1 MKTLD
6 KVKEIALA
14 IRTAGGRAMMVG
26 GCVRDKLLNIQA
38 KDYDLEIYD
47 LSAAQLLAAITP
59 VCEVDAVGMSFGV
72 LKVKHFD
79 IDLALPRKENKT
91 GRGHRG
97 FIMELTPELDF
108 ATAASRRDFTI
119 NAIMMDAVTEE
130 IIDPWNGRAD
140 LEKKILRHVS
150 AAFTEDPLRVL
161 RGMQFIA
168 RFDLTPEAETVK
180 LCSTISQSELPP
192 ERLASEWEKL
202 LLKGTHI
209 TKALNF
215 LKDTGWVHFYPELA
229 ALINCPQNPQWHPE
243 GDVWNHTLAVTEAAA
258 KMRKGSNE
266 DDDLVL
272 MLAAL
277 CHDFGKP
284 CCTVTDPSGKI
295 TSCGHDSLT
304 APAEKFMKSIWYRKD
319 LPERVIPLVARHMH
333 PWQLAESNSS
343 NKAFRKLA
351 LYAKRL
357 DLLADLAEADVRGIM
372 MSKEDL
378 QKRLN
383 TIDTFRHRCKELAIA
398 DSVPRPLILGRHLI
412 EKGLK
417 PGAGF
422 KKILDQCFDAQLS
435 GEFSALPDAK
445 LYLDKLLCGK

>member
-14 IRTAGGRAMMVG
+14 VHAAGGRAMLVG
-26 GCVRDKLLNIQA
+26 GCVRDKLLNTPV
-38 KDYDLEIYD
+38 KDYDLEIYN
-47 LSAAQLLAAITP
+47 LSAAQLFAAISN

-72 LKVKHFD
+72 LKVKHYD

-91 GRGHRG
+91 GKGHRG

-108 ATAASRRDFTI
+108 TAAASRRDFTI
-119 NAIMMDAVTEE
+119 NAIMMDALTGE
-130 IIDPWNGRAD
+130 IIDPWNGKAD

-150 AAFTEDPLRVL
+150 AAFSEDPLRVL

-168 RFDLTPEAETVK
+168 RFDLTPDAETVK

-209 TKALNF
+209 AKALNF
-215 LKDTGWVHFYPELA
+215 LKETAWVRFYPELA

-258 KMRKGSNE
+258 KMRKNLNP
-266 DDDLVL
+266 DDDLVF

-284 CCTVTDPSGKI
+284 ACTVTDADGKI
-295 TSCGHDSLT
+295 TSCGHDSIT
-304 APAEKFMKSIWYRKD
+304 APAEKFITSIWYRKD

-333 PWQLAESNSS
+333 PWQLAESSSS

-351 LYAKRL
+351 LFAKRL
-357 DLLADLAEADVRGIM
+357 DLLADLAEADVRGIS
-372 MSKEDL
+372 MSSDERK
-378 QKRLN
+378 KRLN
-383 TIDTFRHRCKELAIA
+383 TIDIFRRRCEKLAIA
-398 DSVPRPLILGRHLI
+398 DSVPKPLILGRHLI
-412 EKGLK
+412 KKGLT

-422 KKILDQCFDAQLS
+422 KPILDQCFEAQIS
-435 GEFSALPDAK
+435 GEFSTLPEALD
-445 LYLDKLLCGK
+445 YLDKLCEK